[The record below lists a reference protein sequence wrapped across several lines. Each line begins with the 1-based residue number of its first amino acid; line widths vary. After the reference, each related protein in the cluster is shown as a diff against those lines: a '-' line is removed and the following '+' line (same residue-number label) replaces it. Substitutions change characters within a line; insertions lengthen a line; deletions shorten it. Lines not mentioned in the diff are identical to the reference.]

1 MTKNRSSQK
10 AQPPPQTRA
19 ASTLSFLH
27 PNWELA
33 IWAIAGLVVGIA
45 LGVTAPV
52 AIMITVLVLAAI
64 ARLYL
69 EKTERSIRPSIG
81 MVPVFIGC
89 YGIGLFIK
97 ALPG

>member
-1 MTKNRSSQK
+1 MTKNRRPQKPPHHSQSRI
-10 AQPPPQTRA
+10 PSP
-19 ASTLSFLH
+19 LHLLH
-27 PNWELA
+27 PNLELV
-33 IWAIAGLVVGIA
+33 IWALAGLVVGIA
-45 LGVTAPV
+45 LGVTTLV
-52 AIMITVLVLAAI
+52 AIIITILVLAAI

-97 ALPG
+97 ALIG

>member
-1 MTKNRSSQK
+1 MTKTRKSPKPRLSPKSQ
-10 AQPPPQTRA
+10 A
-19 ASTLSFLH
+19 ASPLSFLH
-27 PNWELA
+27 PNLEVA
-33 IWAIAGLVVGIA
+33 IWAIAGLIVGIA
-45 LGVTAPV
+45 LGVTTIV
-52 AIMITVLVLAAI
+52 AILITVLVIAAI

-97 ALPG
+97 ALIG